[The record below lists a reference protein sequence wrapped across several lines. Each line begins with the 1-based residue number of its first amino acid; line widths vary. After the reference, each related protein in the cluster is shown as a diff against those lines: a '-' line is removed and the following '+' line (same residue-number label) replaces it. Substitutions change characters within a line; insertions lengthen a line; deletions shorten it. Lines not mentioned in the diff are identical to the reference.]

1 MKIDKEINLER
12 ILSEF
17 LSVIDFKLC
26 SFDNNNITIQDIKN
40 PEELNQ
46 ILNLPIDFTSNDN
59 LRVFRSNKIKNDI
72 YYINVLNTKYPKVP
86 FSKNGIESFDIRIR
100 KKDSGS
106 EAFSSELFHNDSL
119 YTMLIGKHSIE
130 KYLCYREF
138 ASDEII
144 EIDYN
149 LDSNNRKLEIYNR
162 ILPNKDKKIV
172 ITENISGAKHNAVLL
187 VKENNQEVYRQELK
201 SNELE
206 EYFKALAYKSKSIVE
221 RVNDGVKTLNSNI
234 YEMVLDYYDFATDFL
249 NIVNNSNS
257 SNDVI
262 DILFE
267 KYFNNSVLNKKVETP
282 PSHTKKLKM

>member
-1 MKIDKEINLER
+1 MKCLDR
-12 ILSEF
+12 
-17 LSVIDFKLC
+17 D
-26 SFDNNNITIQDIKN
+26 DI
-40 PEELNQ
+40 
-46 ILNLPIDFTSNDN
+46 
-59 LRVFRSNKIKNDI
+59 
-72 YYINVLNTKYPKVP
+72 
-86 FSKNGIESFDIRIR
+86 
-100 KKDSGS
+100 
-106 EAFSSELFHNDSL
+106 
-119 YTMLIGKHSIE
+119 
-130 KYLCYREF
+130 
-138 ASDEII
+138 
-144 EIDYN
+144 
-149 LDSNNRKLEIYNR
+149 
-162 ILPNKDKKIV
+162 
-172 ITENISGAKHNAVLL
+172 